1 MAARMNPQS
10 AKRLGLSLLCGA
22 AGYALNALPGGAV
35 VPLLLGRVVTLPIA
49 ILFGPWFGALAAAM
63 GAAAVRGAA
72 IGIVPLVL
80 LLPIEG
86 VLAGAFAR
94 RGTSPLLA
102 GALVW
107 AGIAG
112 SVIIDPRPYGARE
125 LPARSLPVAPP
136 VP

>member
-72 IGIVPLVL
+72 IGIAPLVL
-80 LLPIEG
+80 LLPIKG
-86 VLAGAFAR
+86 GLAGAVAP
-94 RGTSPLLA
+94 RGTASPLA
-102 GALVW
+102 G
-107 AGIAG
+107 
-112 SVIIDPRPYGARE
+112 RPCWGG
-125 LPARSLPVAPP
+125 P
-136 VP
+136 